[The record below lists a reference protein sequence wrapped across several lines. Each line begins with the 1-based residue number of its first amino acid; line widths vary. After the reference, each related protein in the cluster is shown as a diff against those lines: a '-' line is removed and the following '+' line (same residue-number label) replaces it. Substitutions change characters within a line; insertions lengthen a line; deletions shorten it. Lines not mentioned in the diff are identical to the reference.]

1 MKPIVQT
8 PLEEIR
14 QAEQSEKQLKETVA
28 QLEATNAALSYE
40 VMMKEAAIEDL
51 QSQHSVLVYELMTKG
66 VIQNA

>member
-14 QAEQSEKQLKETVA
+14 QAEQNEKQLKETVA
-28 QLEATNAALSYE
+28 QLEATNAVLSYE
-40 VMMKEAAIEDL
+40 VMMKEAAIADL

-66 VIQNA
+66 VI